1 MDAVKTV
8 ESKPSAPSQNPKEAT
23 SFTSPPPI
31 PFFVRINNAKKKA
44 PPQNAA
50 DNLSRNDV
58 SERRVKRIP
67 SKAKGNNTISK
78 IIYCSQSVTTITAKK
93 KAAVTWK
100 MKSNG
105 GIFAQ

>member
-1 MDAVKTV
+1 MDAVKIV
-8 ESKPSAPSQNPKEAT
+8 SSKPSAPNHNPKVAT

-31 PFFVRINNAKKKA
+31 PFFVRSNNAKKKA

-50 DNLSRNDV
+50 DNLSRNDT
-58 SERRVKRIP
+58 SERRLKRIP
-67 SKAKGNNTISK
+67 IKAKGSNTISK
-78 IIYCSQSVTTITAKK
+78 ITYCSKSVTTIIVKK

-100 MKSNG
+100 TKSNG